1 MCNPQYG
8 KTAMDMAVQ
17 KGHKDI
23 IEVLKTDQ
31 SKVKCILYDGGAIR
45 AFSTILCNWKLL
57 QERLNMYM
65 LYICACLIKC
75 GNVIKYVAYKN
86 KRLTYHITTTK
97 ILFISANGVM

>member
-1 MCNPQYG
+1 MCNRQKG
-8 KTAMDMAVQ
+8 KTAMGIAVQ

-31 SKVKCILYDGGAIR
+31 SKLKCILYDGCAIR
-45 AFSTILCNWKLL
+45 AFSTILCNW

-75 GNVIKYVAYKN
+75 GNVIKYVAYEN